1 MRDTDNTL
9 LVRQPEACRL
19 LGGISKHT
27 LRELIAD
34 GRLETVVLRP
44 NGWPRVTRA
53 SIERL
58 SRGSEPSSEASP

>member
-1 MRDTDNTL
+1 MRDDDTL

-34 GRLETVVLRP
+34 GRLEAVVLRP

-58 SRGSEPSSEASP
+58 ALAEQPPPEAAP